1 MSRTVIFF
9 CTGIVA
15 LLIMTGCASVKDSLS
30 TPDITLEELEKKMDQ
45 ATDPSG
51 IFAQSRTYS
60 LLQQVSTKRFLS
72 DPDEYLV
79 EVKFE
84 TPDKFSL
91 TTYEENRPVS
101 MWCSDGKRG
110 WIADYNSRKI
120 QMLDGKAL
128 RRMTVM
134 AQISNPRESYTKI
147 FPKVELHACSNELG
161 NFYRIDCF
169 GEEQNYPISIY
180 VDAGSY
186 LVKRMKFDAVVGSS
200 TISYDARIK
209 KYELREGVMV
219 PVLTEIIQD
228 GETQI
233 SKITSYR
240 LNVSIPETDFLPPV
254 F

>member
-1 MSRTVIFF
+1 M
-9 CTGIVA
+9 
-15 LLIMTGCASVKDSLS
+15 
-30 TPDITLEELEKKMDQ
+30 
-45 ATDPSG
+45 
-51 IFAQSRTYS
+51 
-60 LLQQVSTKRFLS
+60 
-72 DPDEYLV
+72 
-79 EVKFE
+79 
-84 TPDKFSL
+84 
-91 TTYEENRPVS
+91 
-101 MWCSDGKRG
+101 
-110 WIADYNSRKI
+110 
-120 QMLDGKAL
+120 
-128 RRMTVM
+128 
-134 AQISNPRESYTKI
+134 
-147 FPKVELHACSNELG
+147 G

-186 LVKRMKFDAVVGSS
+186 LVKRMKFDTVVGSG